1 MHSFSTRG
9 FASGRVEEVS
19 EAAYECAASGIDV
32 CYFCMSGD
40 VGAPPSD
47 KSPSD
52 ARKELVNSFRAAG
65 EDLRRTSRLSTS
77 GDPRLWCVTP
87 RPGAEDDSLAAQVF
101 GSAVHVLTII
111 RSTAGEP
118 ANVELSDWDR
128 IVPSSFMLEQ
138 TWLHVQEKRGGS
150 IQPRWIRLGFT
161 DQLDSRYYPA
171 LSRLRQD
178 GTHEVSRIL
187 H

>member
-1 MHSFSTRG
+1 MLADLPAGLPREPAGRRIVHSFSTRG

-77 GDPRLWCVTP
+77 GDPR
-87 RPGAEDDSLAAQVF
+87 
-101 GSAVHVLTII
+101 
-111 RSTAGEP
+111 P
-118 ANVELSDWDR
+118 ARN
-128 IVPSSFMLEQ
+128 Q
-138 TWLHVQEKRGGS
+138 
-150 IQPRWIRLGFT
+150 
-161 DQLDSRYYPA
+161 A
-171 LSRLRQD
+171 
-178 GTHEVSRIL
+178 
-187 H
+187 